1 MALPKIKASSG
12 EIQQVLRDSNLN
24 KVATELADQL
34 GITHLIPFD
43 ALAQGKV
50 TSKLNFRDALENP
63 FSSDFLNVRQLFD
76 KQAVDVA
83 KILHTIKTAP
93 VDKVKNDLS
102 QLNTTLNQTKN
113 VPLVDFS
120 QMSKE
125 ELNNLSNLI
134 TNISQRNIELRTMDM
149 QEPELLKLYRGWNSE
164 NVDNP
169 IVSLTPYI
177 ETADGFADTRL
188 DRYDINPKDIVT
200 DSDIFHMYEEGEVQI
215 PKKKLNAAVRKI
227 IESKGE
233 PDGMLKSQW
242 GPEYADYSEREFPLW
257 TSRYLLEQGRV

>member
-1 MALPKIKASSG
+1 MALPKIKASPG

-34 GITHLIPFD
+34 QIAHLIPFD

-50 TSKLNFRDALENP
+50 TSKLNFRDALGNP
-63 FSSDFLNVRQLFD
+63 FNSDFLNIRELFGYD
-76 KQAVDVA
+76 AVDVA
-83 KILHTIKTAP
+83 KILHTIKTTPA
-93 VDKVKNDLS
+93 DKVKSELS
-102 QLNTTLNQTKN
+102 NLNTTLNQTKN
-113 VPLVDFS
+113 LPLVDFS

-134 TNISQRNIELRTMDM
+134 TNISQRNLALRTMDM
-149 QEPELLKLYRGWNSE
+149 DEPELLKLYRGWNKK
-164 NVDNP
+164 NIDTP

-177 ETADGFADTRL
+177 ETADSFARTSL

-200 DSDIFHMYEEGEVQI
+200 DADIFRMYEEGEVQI

-227 IESKGE
+227 IESKE
-233 PDGMLKSQW
+233 NPDDMLKSQW
-242 GPEYADYSEREFPLW
+242 SPEYADYSEREFPLL
-257 TSRYLLEQGRV
+257 TSKYLLEQGRV